1 MLNNVNFKRILLTFK
16 RHIQAQKNQIKP
28 LIMKKISLYLT
39 ALMVTSSVM
48 AQRAMHMD
56 DYRPRQEAIDLLDN
70 HFIKD
75 YEPVRPSESTHR
87 SGAVSFVELGSAYN
101 IYTILLDE
109 QNQVA
114 YNPELDAVT
123 FIHRQNSGTTGGSGG
138 ISFDRSLD
146 GGATWTD
153 NYIMTPDYNAGST
166 PVGGSRYPSTAI
178 WNPAGNTNPANAFVI
193 GTGPTLQA
201 GAAGWGWIF
210 ATSARLSDG
219 TTIAEDY
226 YQQTP
231 GANTDFHPYGLTVN
245 PNGDIWSIST
255 YYPADVVNDYSF
267 YYINKGTYNT
277 TSNQVDWTLSQTLL
291 DPDYFLDPADGSN
304 VGGYGWNIAFSPDG
318 QTGYA
323 VLLISENSCIYQ
335 GVQPIVHKTTNGGDT
350 WTRLPNFDFRTLT
363 AFLDYLIPTS
373 TGETIPFFTSLDIA
387 VDANDKLHMF
397 SNVLP
402 RSSRSD
408 DSLFFIWVGAGTEG
422 MFHLTTSTGADW
434 TNALVDSVLTEDGTL
449 GAVAHPTRT
458 NISSSA
464 DGDKIFF
471 TWSAS
476 DASII
481 GTNDLPNLRIRGY
494 DVSSQEYT
502 FIREPTTGSAVDGV
516 IFFPVAAPTAI
527 ETGDDFD
534 YEVAV
539 VFAQPGPD
547 DLSPPT
553 FFFIRGAGFNED
565 EFGVSAPNAT
575 ADFSFVVSTTGSGT
589 VNFTNLSID
598 AGVYVWDF
606 GDSSPLSGLTNPT
619 KTYADDGVYN
629 VCLTAKNSGSPESD
643 DTECK
648 AVTVVVSGLE
658 DALLAE
664 ALTVFP
670 SPTSGQLNV
679 TINGQVSG
687 EFTIQVYNLLGE
699 EVVAAQRIIAGSNAS
714 IQLDLSSLANGQYLV
729 KVQNEGAVTMRSVS
743 VSK

>member
-1 MLNNVNFKRILLTFK
+1 
-16 RHIQAQKNQIKP
+16 
-28 LIMKKISLYLT
+28 MKKISLYLT
-39 ALMVTSSVM
+39 ALMVTSGVM
-48 AQRAMHMD
+48 AQRVMHMD
-56 DYRPRQEAIDLLDN
+56 DYRPRQAAIDLTES
-70 HFIKD
+70 HFVTN
-75 YEPVRPSESTHR
+75 YEPIRPDASSQR

-114 YNPELDAVT
+114 YNPDLDAVT
-123 FIHRQNSGTTGGSGG
+123 FIHRQNNGSTGGSGG

-153 NYIMTPDYNAGST
+153 NYIMTPAYNAGSA
-166 PVGGSRYPSTAI
+166 PVGGNRYPSTAI
-178 WNPAGNTNPANAFVI
+178 WNPAGNTNPANAYAI
-193 GTGPTLQA
+193 GTGPALQP
-201 GAAGWGWIF
+201 GGAGWGWIF

-219 TTIAEDY
+219 TNVGEDY

-231 GANTDFHPYGLTVN
+231 GVNTDFHPYGLTVN

-255 YYPADVVNDYSF
+255 YFPGDGLTDYNFF
-267 YYINKGTYNT
+267 YLNKGVYNT
-277 TSNQVDWTLSQTLL
+277 TTNQVDWTLSQTLL

-318 QTGYA
+318 QTGYV
-323 VLLISENSCIYQ
+323 VLLISENSCVYQ
-335 GVQPIVHKTTNGGDT
+335 GIQPIVHKTTNGGDT

-363 AFLDYLIPTS
+363 AFQDYLIPTS
-373 TGETIPFFTSLDIA
+373 TGETIPFFTSVDIA

-402 RSSRSD
+402 RSSRAN
-408 DSLFFIWVGAGTEG
+408 DSLYFIWVGAGTEG

-434 TNALVDSVLTEDGTL
+434 TATLIDSVLTEDGAV
-449 GAVAHPTRT
+449 GSVAHSTRT

-471 TWSAS
+471 SWNAS

-494 DVSSQEYT
+494 DVSSDEYT
-502 FIREPTTGSAVDGV
+502 FIREPTAGSAVDGV
-516 IFFPVAAPTAI
+516 IFFPVAAPTVI

-539 VFAQPGPD
+539 VFAQPGAD

-553 FFFIRGAGFNED
+553 FFFIRGAGFNEA
-565 EFGVSAPNAT
+565 EFGVSAPSAT
-575 ADFSFVVSTTGSGT
+575 ADFSFVVNTSGT
-589 VNFTNLSID
+589 GVVNFTNLSID
-598 AGVYVWDF
+598 ATEFVWDF
-606 GDSSPLSGLTNPT
+606 GDSGPLSGLTNPT
-619 KTYADDGVYN
+619 KTYTATSLYN
-629 VCLTAKNSGSPESD
+629 VCLTAKNSGSPATD

-648 AVTVVVSGLE
+648 EVNVVVSGIE
-658 DALLAE
+658 DVLLAE

-670 SPTSGQLNV
+670 SPTAGLVNV
-679 TINGQVSG
+679 TLNGQVSG
-687 EFTIQVYNLLGE
+687 EYTIQVYNLLGE
-699 EVVAAQRIIAGSNAS
+699 EVVAAQRLMAGSSAA
-714 IQLDLSSLANGQYLV
+714 IQLDLSNLANGQYLV
-729 KVQNEGAVTMRSVS
+729 KVQNENAVTMRSVS